1 MEVMYLMSS
10 ERSIMFTG
18 SDRNEIF
25 AKRLLH
31 EFQNV
36 RSDGHFTSSENE
48 KAYQGWLKTLKE
60 EKVCY
65 HATDRLYRK
74 TIKYDTTDTLFL
86 QALSFENS
94 FQGCDGF
101 LTFESQYLQN
111 DYIRWGEK
119 RKERITGLYNSWRET
134 KR

>member
-1 MEVMYLMSS
+1 MYLLSQ
-10 ERSIMFTG
+10 ERSMMFTG

-31 EFQNV
+31 EFQAGM
-36 RSDGHFTSSENE
+36 SDGHFTSSENE

-74 TIKYDTTDTLFL
+74 TLKYDTTDTLFL
-86 QALSFENS
+86 QALVFENS

-101 LTFESQYLQN
+101 LTFESEHLKN
-111 DYIRWGEK
+111 DYLRWSEK
-119 RKERITGLYNSWRET
+119 RSQRLTSLYNAWRES
-134 KR
+134 RR

>member
-1 MEVMYLMSS
+1 MYLLSQ
-10 ERSIMFTG
+10 ERSMMFTG

-31 EFQNV
+31 EFQAG

-74 TIKYDTTDTLFL
+74 TLKYDTSDTLFL
-86 QALSFENS
+86 QALVFENS

-101 LTFESQYLQN
+101 LTFESEYLQN
-111 DYIRWGEK
+111 DYLRWSEK
-119 RKERITGLYNSWRET
+119 RGQRLKSLYNAWRES
-134 KR
+134 RR